1 MKSRFLMHVW
11 TNRWWIAVSAGLIVT
26 GCSEKKSDNWY
37 EESQDQSAEQ
47 EQYIQDQISFGS
59 TEEKARGDYNMQLF
73 RLRTEGRGDK
83 ITVEGDELKQQISHP

>member
-1 MKSRFLMHVW
+1 MKLLYFKHIASQ
-11 TNRWWIAVSAGLIVT
+11 RWLILGLIGLIGM

-37 EESQDQSAEQ
+37 EESQDQSAEE

-59 TEEKARGDYNMQLF
+59 TEEKTRGDYYMQLF
-73 RLRTEGRGDK
+73 RLRTEGRGEK